1 MTNDVESRIH
11 IDVTSSGVA
20 AVKKGLDDLIGS
32 ETELATAVER
42 TRKVRERESAALE
55 RLARRVDPEYNA
67 QQRRASDLAL
77 LNRAQA
83 SGLATTSA
91 YEKSLARLTAV
102 QNDNT
107 RSVGLARHEWINLS
121 RQFQDV
127 GVSLAGG
134 ASPFLVLTQQG
145 SQIADV
151 FSSSGAG
158 AGAALR
164 AFGATALRVAA
175 NPITLFVAGA
185 AAAAATAYQWQK
197 ATDALTV
204 SLNGLGRASG
214 VTVEGAS
221 RIAAT
226 SAAQS
231 GISLSAARGLASQFL
246 GAGVG
251 GANLGGAIG
260 LTNRFGRKLGV
271 TNEDA
276 AGILGSAIAD
286 PARGAEELSKKFG
299 LLSLAQREQIATLA
313 ALGDRSG
320 AASRLIEDVNESL
333 KGLEDPTYS
342 VVREFERLKN
352 TASDF
357 LSSIGR
363 FFAGGDSRTVSLE
376 DERRKDAAQRT
387 AQSALE
393 RAALDQGV
401 IRQRGLDTIAQDA
414 RLAAQEITAQ
424 TYAQRE
430 AVISERERAEVLRDT
445 ANATKAA
452 LTAEGERLKLL
463 AQSQRALDDYVRAGQ
478 QERSLLGKTS
488 FQRGLQEIDNRY
500 GEFQRKIP
508 IRASSASGAT
518 IAASGPSAAT
528 KSMEALLRTAQARGM
543 EPTEANFAAL
553 QREGV
558 GQSFLK
564 GRLLSGASAM
574 SSTVDMPG
582 ISGPDISGGAAR
594 ERNAQR
600 QAFITEAQT
609 APLREFNKELEAE
622 ARLLDAQR
630 DSFFKSTEEVAKAT
644 KQQELINQFMLDG
657 VPITAAMSSTI
668 ESLAERHGRLAA
680 AQEKVVLMQ
689 NRLKMAVDAV
699 RDSARDALGGFVSDL
714 QRGANAGE
722 ALNGVLDRIQRKALD
737 IASTSLTDSLFGSS
751 SEKGAGSGLFSG
763 ALKTLGGLFGG
774 GSSGGAGAFS
784 SPLFSGS
791 SFSFGFA
798 DGGVMTSRGPVPLR
812 RYAGGGVANS
822 PQLAM
827 FGEGGGA
834 EAYVPLPDGRRIP
847 AVVDMRGGE
856 QSQPNIAVHNYA
868 AGVEVT
874 PQMTPDGVAII
885 VQSALQGFRK
895 QMPGM
900 ISDSQRRANF

>member
-1 MTNDVESRIH
+1 MTNDVQSKIH

-32 ETELATAVER
+32 EEQLASAVER

-67 QQRRASDLAL
+67 QQRRAADIAL

-83 SGLATTSA
+83 SGLASTSA

-107 RSVGLARHEWINLS
+107 RSIGLARHEWINLS

-134 ASPFLVLTQQG
+134 QSPLTVMFQQG

-151 FSSSGAG
+151 FGSSGAG

-221 RIAAT
+221 RIAAS
-226 SAAQS
+226 SASQA

-299 LLSLAQREQIATLA
+299 LLSLAQREQIATMV

-357 LSSIGR
+357 LSSVGS
-363 FFAGGDSRTVSLE
+363 FFTGGDSRTISLE

-387 AQSALE
+387 AQAALE
-393 RAALDQGV
+393 RAALDQG
-401 IRQRGLDTIAQDA
+401 ITRQRGLDTIAQDA
-414 RLAAQEITAQ
+414 RLAAKEITAQ

-430 AVISERERAEVLRDT
+430 AVITERERAEVLRDT

-452 LTAEGERLKLL
+452 LTAEGERLKIL

-500 GEFQRKIP
+500 RDLQRQIP
-508 IRASSASGAT
+508 TGASSASGAP
-518 IAASGPSAAT
+518 IAAVGPSTAT
-528 KSMEALLRTAQARGM
+528 RSMEALLRTAQARGM

-564 GRLLSGASAM
+564 GRLLSGSAM
-574 SSTVDMPG
+574 SSTVDMPS
-582 ISGPDISGGAAR
+582 ISGAGIGSGALA

-600 QAFITEAQT
+600 QAFITEAQI

-622 ARLLDAQR
+622 SRLLDVQR
-630 DSFFKSTEEVAKAT
+630 GSFFKSTEEVAKAT
-644 KQQELINQFMLDG
+644 KQQEIINQFMRDG
-657 VPITAAMSSTI
+657 VPITAEMSSTI

-689 NRLKMAVDAV
+689 GQLKMAVDAV

-714 QRGANAGE
+714 DRGVSKGE
-722 ALNGVLDRIQRKALD
+722 ALHNVLDRIKSKALD
-737 IASTSLTDSLFGSS
+737 IASTKLTDSLFGSS

-763 ALKTLGGLFGG
+763 ALKALGGLFGG
-774 GSSGGAGAFS
+774 SSSGGSGAFS
-784 SPLFSGS
+784 TPLFSGS

-812 RYAGGGVANS
+812 RYAVGGVANS

-827 FGEGGGA
+827 FGEGSGA

-847 AVVDMRGGE
+847 AVVEMRGGE
-856 QSQPNIAVHNYA
+856 QASPNIAVHNYA
-868 AGVEVT
+868 AGVDVT
-874 PQMTPDGVAII
+874 PQITPEGVALI
-885 VQSALQGFRK
+885 VRSAISANNK
-895 QMPGM
+895 QL
-900 ISDSQRRANF
+900 SQAPMRANRP